1 MDSALRIENL
11 VNQLSQVWTTG
22 ISCPSYNIWMP
33 IRFGHDIITEE
44 LKKEINLKLLHK
56 IFLY

>member
-1 MDSALRIENL
+1 MNIQVIPGEN
-11 VNQLSQVWTTG
+11 WTTD

-56 IFLY
+56 ISLY